1 MMGISV
7 LDWEEGKRMFRL
19 TDQAIEVEALR
30 RELVSS
36 ESGAL
41 VEFTGTVRNQNAQ
54 RRVVALEYEGVEG
67 LASNEFAK
75 IEREARDRFDILHVA
90 CTHRTGRLAV
100 GDTAVWL
107 GVTAVHRGAA
117 FDACRYLIDELKKR
131 LPIWKKEFYTEGDS
145 GWINA
150 P

>member
-1 MMGISV
+1 
-7 LDWEEGKRMFRL
+7 MFKL
-19 TDQAIEVEALR
+19 TDQAIDVEALR
-30 RELVSS
+30 HELLTP

-41 VEFTGTVRNQNAQ
+41 VEFTGTVRSVNAQ
-54 RRVVALEYEGVEG
+54 REVVALEYEGVEG
-67 LASNEFAK
+67 LARNEFAR
-75 IEREARDRFDILHVA
+75 IEREARETFGHMRVA
-90 CTHRTGRLAV
+90 CVHRTGRLAV
-100 GDTAVWL
+100 GEVAVWL
-107 GVTAVHRGAA
+107 GVTTTHRGAA